1 MIELPVRKVQM
12 SVELDRRLNL
22 RVLWSRIHKILLS
35 NH

>member
-12 SVELDRRLNL
+12 SVGLDRRLNL
-22 RVLWSRIHKILLS
+22 RVLWRRKHKILSS